1 MVNVREHVFAPSPL
15 LLTSHKKCAC
25 VGGSHIDCNWHA
37 HNCQCAQQK
46 PLNAPWIFCHQ
57 YSTDFL
63 LGGWPY
69 LWLNYPTSQNRSAVM
84 VCSSNLDPGFQQH
97 TFYIHHIAIMV
108 IKMFSFFFLFATSNY
123 NVWLRP
129 LQSPSDWNGST
140 EEERLP
146 TDSSLKSSVTNSFF
160 FFLLELWW

>member
-1 MVNVREHVFAPSPL
+1 MCLCGWQSHWLQLTCSQLSVCTAETTERSLNLLPSIQHWL
-15 LLTSHKKCAC
+15 LAWRLA
-25 VGGSHIDCNWHA
+25 
-37 HNCQCAQQK
+37 
-46 PLNAPWIFCHQ
+46 L
-57 YSTDFL
+57 
-63 LGGWPY
+63 

-97 TFYIHHIAIMV
+97 TFYIHHIAIML
-108 IKMFSFFFLFATSNY
+108 IKMFRFFFLFATSNY

-146 TDSSLKSSVTNSFF
+146 TDSSLKFSVTNF